1 MYSMISVPIYDTH
14 GPEGCV
20 YILNHGKISIKL
32 LMMGLRGSGSH
43 ICIVFVV
50 LIRDGKH
57 RAISNFEGNP
67 VLFSLGNKMER
78 HLPLKQT

>member
-32 LMMGLRGSGSH
+32 LMMGLRGGGSH
-43 ICIVFVV
+43 ICNHSSDQ
-50 LIRDGKH
+50 RRKH
-57 RAISNFEGNP
+57 GALSNFEGNP
-67 VLFSLGNKMER
+67 VLFSLGNKMEL